1 MSSDVT
7 IYTKPND
14 PWSKKATALLA
25 SKNITYSENI
35 VTENNS
41 HTSRSASH
49 QSVVTK
55 EQADAAA
62 PGWKSK
68 PVTIINGETV
78 VGLKALRAK
87 LGA

>member
-1 MSSDVT
+1 MSSSVT

-25 SKNITYSENI
+25 SKNIAYSENI
-35 VTENNS
+35 VTDNS
-41 HTSRSASH
+41 SHANRLASH

-55 EQADAAA
+55 EQADTAA
-62 PGWKSK
+62 PGWKAK
-68 PVTIINGETV
+68 PVTIIDGETV

-87 LGA
+87 LGD

>member
-35 VTENNS
+35 ITDDS
-41 HTSRSASH
+41 SRTSRLASH

-55 EQADAAA
+55 EQADTAA
-62 PGWKSK
+62 PGWKAK
-68 PVTIINGETV
+68 PVTIIDGETV

-87 LGA
+87 LG

>member
-35 VTENNS
+35 VTENS
-41 HTSRSASH
+41 AHASRLASH
-49 QSVVTK
+49 QSVVSK
-55 EQADAAA
+55 EHADTVA
-62 PGWKSK
+62 PGWKAK

>member
-25 SKNITYSENI
+25 SKGITYSENI
-35 VTENNS
+35 VANDPSNVGNLQ
-41 HTSRSASH
+41 SH
-49 QSVVTK
+49 QSVVSKDEATS
-55 EQADAAA
+55 AA
-62 PGWKSK
+62 PGWHAK
-68 PVTIINGETV
+68 PVAIIDGETV

-87 LGA
+87 LG